1 MRPSFRPPCLLGSA
15 AEAANKSG
23 GPSSWNAAGQTRDA
37 LGPHEKLIH
46 FVRHAEGWHNV
57 HRDKIKLPECHDANL
72 TPEGVR
78 QCEML
83 QQATQILRPQLVV
96 SSPLTRTLQTAE
108 LSIGPQ
114 RKAAGSPLLAL
125 EEVRET
131 VNYLC
136 DGRRSLKKVAAA
148 EHVPNDVDWSLCTH
162 DHDHIWE
169 QYEVRHGSQ
178 EEFQGLR
185 ETADLPALVARAQ
198 AAVEW
203 LRARPE
209 TEIVVVS
216 HAAFLMHLFQFGQ
229 PDAPRREL
237 RTQPAVFEYES
248 AQQRLWMMSMFSNA
262 EMRSVVARFHAE
274 DLK

>member
-1 MRPSFRPPCLLGSA
+1 M
-15 AEAANKSG
+15 
-23 GPSSWNAAGQTRDA
+23 
-37 LGPHEKLIH
+37 
-46 FVRHAEGWHNV
+46 
-57 HRDKIKLPECHDANL
+57 
-72 TPEGVR
+72 
-78 QCEML
+78 
-83 QQATQILRPQLVV
+83 
-96 SSPLTRTLQTAE
+96 
-108 LSIGPQ
+108 
-114 RKAAGSPLLAL
+114 
-125 EEVRET
+125 
-131 VNYLC
+131 NYLC